1 MRLRSEQSFLL
12 IVDVQTQLAPR
23 VAGAEHVIA
32 KCAALMK
39 AARLLKLPVRV
50 TEHCADRIGH
60 SVPQIAALTEPGEL
74 LSKTHFCCTD
84 EPDAMTKFDAL
95 DRKQV
100 VIAGMEAHVCAM
112 QAALGLA
119 EHGYDCFFVQ
129 DASGSQRPSDHAAA
143 IERLRMNNVQIVTT
157 EMVHVRVV
165 EAGRRAGV
173 PRVAEA
179 RQECLMSGVGW
190 RTY

>member
-12 IVDVQTQLAPR
+12 VVDVQAQLAPR
-23 VAGAEHVIA
+23 VDGADQVIA

-60 SVPQIAALTEPGEL
+60 SVPQIAALTEQGEL
-74 LSKTHFCCTD
+74 LPKTHFCCTD
-84 EPDAMTKFDAL
+84 EPDAMARFDAL

-157 EMVHVRVV
+157 EMVMF
-165 EAGRRAGV
+165 EWLKRADV
-173 PRVAEA
+173 PEFRELLQIVKSA
-179 RQECLMSGVGW
+179 
-190 RTY
+190 

>member
-12 IVDVQTQLAPR
+12 VVDVQAQLAPR
-23 VAGAEHVIA
+23 VDGGQQVVA

-60 SVPQIAALTEPGEL
+60 SVPEIAALTQPGDIV
-74 LSKTHFCCTD
+74 SKTHFCCTD
-84 EPDAMTKFDAL
+84 EPDAMAKFDAL
-95 DRKQV
+95 DRKQA

-119 EHGYDCFFVQ
+119 DHGYECFFVH
-129 DASGSQRPSDHAAA
+129 DASGSRRASDHATA
-143 IERLRMNNVQIVTT
+143 IERLRMSSVQIVST
-157 EMVHVRVV
+157 EMVMF
-165 EAGRRAGV
+165 EWLKRADV
-173 PRVAEA
+173 PEFRELLQIVK
-179 RQECLMSGVGW
+179 SV
-190 RTY
+190 

>member
-1 MRLRSEQSFLL
+1 MYLRDRYCRYARRALRTKSCSVRLRSEQSFLL

-23 VAGAEHVIA
+23 VDGAEQVIA

-39 AARLLKLPVRV
+39 AARFLKLPVRV

-84 EPDAMTKFDAL
+84 EPDAMAKFDAL

-143 IERLRMNNVQIVTT
+143 IERLRMINVQIVTT
-157 EMVHVRVV
+157 RNGDVRV
-165 EAGRRAGV
+165 A
-173 PRVAEA
+173 
-179 RQECLMSGVGW
+179 
-190 RTY
+190 